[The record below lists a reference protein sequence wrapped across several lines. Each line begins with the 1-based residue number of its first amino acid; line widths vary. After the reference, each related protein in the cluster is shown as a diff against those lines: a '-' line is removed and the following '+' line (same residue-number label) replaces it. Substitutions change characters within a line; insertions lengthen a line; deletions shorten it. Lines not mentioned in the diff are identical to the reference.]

1 MTTILLVD
9 DEANLVEL
17 LQDYLEREGFDV
29 LGSADG
35 VSALA
40 QVRTR
45 RPDLVVLDVM
55 LPALDGVEVC
65 RRLRQFSEAYVLM
78 LSARAEEADKLVG
91 LAIGA
96 DDYVT
101 KPFSARELVARVKV
115 VLRRGGRAE
124 GRETIRYGDVVVDA
138 EQRLVTRRGEPVAL
152 TALQFD
158 LLSA

>member
-1 MTTILLVD
+1 MTTVLLVD
-9 DEANLVEL
+9 DEPNLVEL
-17 LQDYLEREGFDV
+17 LQGYLESEGFDV

-40 QVRTR
+40 LARTQ

-78 LSARAEEADKLVG
+78 LSARAEEIDKLVG
-91 LAIGA
+91 LAVGA

-101 KPFSARELVARVKV
+101 KPFSPRELVARVKAL
-115 VLRRGGRAE
+115 LRRPRGGA
-124 GRETIRYGDVVVDA
+124 
-138 EQRLVTRRGEPVAL
+138 
-152 TALQFD
+152 
-158 LLSA
+158 

>member
-17 LQDYLEREGFDV
+17 LQGYLEREGFDV

-35 VSALA
+35 VSALDL
-40 QVRTR
+40 VRTR

-65 RRLRQFSEAYVLM
+65 RRLRQFSQAYVLM
-78 LSARAEEADKLVG
+78 LSARAEEIDKLVG
-91 LAIGA
+91 LAVGA

-101 KPFSARELVARVKV
+101 KPFSPRELVARVKAL
-115 VLRRGGRAE
+115 LRRPRGGASLDLPPIHQF
-124 GRETIRYGDVVVDA
+124 GPLVVDMGRQ
-138 EQRLVTRRGEPVAL
+138 EVTHHDEVVAL
-152 TALQFD
+152 
-158 LLSA
+158 